1 MQVILQKRRKLQ
13 CRLQRRSSLPN
24 ALQVVL
30 EQDETRVSVPGS
42 GTFPTWEPQC
52 TFFEVTPESRDKT

>member
-1 MQVILQKRRKLQ
+1 MQVILQKLQ

-42 GTFPTWEPQC
+42 GTFLTWEPQC